1 MAGERSPVTAKKG
14 LLVRKWWFV
23 PIVLMSMASTIGAQA
38 AEKFPPFWRK
48 AMTNDP
54 STNYFLK
61 KYSAPLDDP
70 AGTAVRNIMLARVV
84 GAECQASRL
93 NKAKIKAYRDRMI
106 GPLTPE
112 QLKTAAFEGGSAL
125 RSFNYQD
132 LAHLC
137 AGIDY
142 QFGPKGVLI
151 PGAVL
156 AGKGEPKYPFDPRN
170 PYFRLP
176 EFTGD

>member
-1 MAGERSPVTAKKG
+1 MRLQRFVGVV
-14 LLVRKWWFV
+14 LV
-23 PIVLMSMASTIGAQA
+23 SMASTIFAEA
-38 AEKFPPFWRK
+38 ADKFPPFWRK
-48 AMTNDP
+48 SMTNDP

-61 KYSAPLDDP
+61 KYSTPLDDP
-70 AGTAVRNIMLARVV
+70 AATAVRNIMLARVI
-84 GAECQASRL
+84 GAECQSSKL
-93 NKAKIKAYRDRMI
+93 NKAKVKAYRDRMI
-106 GPLTPE
+106 DPLTPE
-112 QLKTAAFEGGSAL
+112 QLKAAAFEGGSAL

-151 PGAVL
+151 AGAVS
-156 AGKGEPKYPFDPRN
+156 AGKGEPKYPFDPRR

-176 EFTGD
+176 DFTGN

>member
-1 MAGERSPVTAKKG
+1 MWLERFVGVA
-14 LLVRKWWFV
+14 LV
-23 PIVLMSMASTIGAQA
+23 SMASTIFAEA
-38 AEKFPPFWRK
+38 ADKFPPFWRK
-48 AMTNDP
+48 SMTNDP

-61 KYSAPLDDP
+61 KYSIPLDDP
-70 AGTAVRNIMLARVV
+70 AATAVRNIMLARVI
-84 GAECQASRL
+84 GAECQWSKL
-93 NKAKIKAYRDRMI
+93 NKAKVKAYRDRVI
-106 GPLTPE
+106 EPLTPE
-112 QLKTAAFEGGSAL
+112 QLKAAAFEGGSAL

-151 PGAVL
+151 AGAIST
-156 AGKGEPKYPFDPRN
+156 GKGEPKYPVDPRN

-176 EFTGD
+176 DFTGN

>member
-1 MAGERSPVTAKKG
+1 VLIVLLSMAG
-14 LLVRKWWFV
+14 
-23 PIVLMSMASTIGAQA
+23 IIGAQA
-38 AEKFPPFWRK
+38 ADKFPPFWRK

-54 STNYFLK
+54 KTNYFLK

-84 GAECQASRL
+84 GAECQASRI
-93 NKAKIKAYRDRMI
+93 NRARVKAYRDRMI

-112 QLKTAAFEGGSAL
+112 QLKEAAFQGGSAL
-125 RSFNYQD
+125 RRFNYQD

-142 QFGPKGVLI
+142 QFGQKGVLI
-151 PGAVL
+151 PGAVST
-156 AGKGEPKYPFDPRN
+156 GKGEPAHPYDPRN

-176 EFTGD
+176 EFTGG

>member
-1 MAGERSPVTAKKG
+1 M
-14 LLVRKWWFV
+14 RKWWFV

-151 PGAVL
+151 PGLFLLVRAS
-156 AGKGEPKYPFDPRN
+156 RN
-170 PYFRLP
+170 IPLIRATPIFVCPNSLTISQVASLGRQP
-176 EFTGD
+176 

>member
-1 MAGERSPVTAKKG
+1 
-14 LLVRKWWFV
+14 
-23 PIVLMSMASTIGAQA
+23 MASTIFAEA
-38 AEKFPPFWRK
+38 ADKFPPFWRK
-48 AMTNDP
+48 SMTNDP

-61 KYSAPLDDP
+61 KYSIPLDDP
-70 AGTAVRNIMLARVV
+70 AATAVRNIMLARVI
-84 GAECQASRL
+84 GAECQWSKL
-93 NKAKIKAYRDRMI
+93 NKAKVKAYRDRVI
-106 GPLTPE
+106 EPLTPE
-112 QLKTAAFEGGSAL
+112 QLKAAAFEGGSAL

-151 PGAVL
+151 AGAIST
-156 AGKGEPKYPFDPRN
+156 GKGEPKYPFDPRN

-176 EFTGD
+176 DFTGN

>member
-1 MAGERSPVTAKKG
+1 MR
-14 LLVRKWWFV
+14 RWWFV
-23 PIVLMSMASTIGAQA
+23 PIVLLSMVGTIGAQA
-38 AEKFPPFWRK
+38 ADKFPPFWRK

-54 STNYFLK
+54 NTNYFLK

-70 AGTAVRNIMLARVV
+70 AATAVRNIMLARVI
-84 GAECQASRL
+84 GAECQSSRL
-93 NKAKIKAYRDRMI
+93 NKAKVKAYRDRTI

-112 QLKTAAFEGGSAL
+112 QLKAAAFEGGSAL

-132 LAHLC
+132 LAYLC

-151 PGAVL
+151 PGAVST
-156 AGKGEPKYPFDPRN
+156 GKGEPKDPYDPRN